1 MRACSES
8 VRKKAVL
15 RASDPVEITI
25 RLATI
30 FALRSAGERTW
41 THVTILINY
50 GQSYIHEHLKLK
62 VNKQMS
68 KLVHG

>member
-30 FALRSAGERTW
+30 FALRSERTW
-41 THVTILINY
+41 THVTILITDSPTFMN
-50 GQSYIHEHLKLK
+50 I
-62 VNKQMS
+62 
-68 KLVHG
+68 